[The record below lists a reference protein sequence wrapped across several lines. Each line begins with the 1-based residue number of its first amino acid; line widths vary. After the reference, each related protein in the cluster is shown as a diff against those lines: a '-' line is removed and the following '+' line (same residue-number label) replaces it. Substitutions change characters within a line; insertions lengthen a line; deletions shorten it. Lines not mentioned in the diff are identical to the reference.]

1 MTIKAI
7 VLNLLQMKAFK
18 TLLIFS
24 YLLFYGNVF
33 SQNLVSPF
41 IKVFPKESY
50 GYGTQNWQILQH
62 QDGLMLFANND
73 GLVTFNGYEWDL
85 YPLSN
90 RTILR
95 SILEKDGKIYAGGQ
109 NELGYYQR
117 DLSENWKFTS
127 LKAQLPLEHQ
137 DFEDVW
143 NIVQQ
148 DQTLFFRSSGKIFVL
163 DHEGFKIWDQKDFV
177 FLGEAGGEIFVH
189 SSDGHLFQVNNG
201 VPQIILQADLLKN
214 IEIRSIV
221 PFQDGYLI
229 ASLRQGFFIFK
240 PGQLTPWKLPKL
252 PIEQPFSISNVDRLS
267 NGNLVIATN
276 YNGLILWEADNEISN
291 LITSSNDLTSDGV
304 ISTCI
309 DNSGN
314 LWLGLENGLAMVE
327 MSTPIKKVNLVT
339 QGYGVAY
346 DLVVW
351 QDHLYIGTNSGL
363 YKVPWP
369 SAFAR
374 SNLKMIPGSQG
385 QVWGLQVIDNRL
397 FMSHADGLFEINN
410 DLAKPL
416 FETESSWLIKAYNST
431 SFMLGT
437 YQGVY
442 LSPRQIDTEFVP
454 VEQLQE
460 SSRFLE
466 VDADGDV
473 WMSHPYRGVF
483 RIQNPGGSEEQI
495 NLLGEEHGLPSQ
507 LHNHVFKI
515 NNQVIIAAE
524 KGLFYFDKKAG
535 VFKFLTD
542 LNQYFGTQEKIRRLE
557 EASNGNIWFITE
569 SEIGYLKVSEV
580 GLQKSIEK
588 RILPNVKRFMN
599 GGWEK
604 IYPID
609 EKNVFIT
616 SINGLLY
623 IQLEDD
629 QVADQPFPV
638 RLNTIQINQ
647 DSTFYP
653 LMDGSNLQ
661 FSPKENDLAFEMSA
675 VDFAFSDD
683 IKYEYLLEGFDKTWT
698 TPDHSRTK
706 EYTNLP
712 YQKYTLKV
720 RAINPNQQYS
730 EAFTLNFEILKPWYW
745 SLTAKIIYAILAIL
759 LATFFTRVVLKRFE
773 ALENEM
779 ADTVQ
784 KSKKEIRRLE
794 NERIQAELDHKKREL
809 VSTTLHI
816 AKKNETLQEV
826 AGQLHTLKR
835 EIKDPTTNKKLQKVI
850 HFLKTEDHADEG
862 WDQLLYHFN
871 ELHPSFFDKLKKEH
885 ESLTP
890 KDLKL
895 CAYLKMNLSTKE
907 IANLMNVSVRGIEA
921 SRYRLRKRLD
931 LPSDSNL
938 NTFFM
943 NY

>member
-1 MTIKAI
+1 MK
-7 VLNLLQMKAFK
+7 LFKLLL
-18 TLLIFS
+18 TLSF
-24 YLLFYGNVF
+24 LLFYGIIS

-41 IKVFPKESY
+41 IKVFPKEAY
-50 GYGTQNWQILQH
+50 GYGTQNWEILQST
-62 QDGLMLFANND
+62 DGLMLFANND

-95 SILEKDGKIYAGGQ
+95 AILENDGKVYAGGQ

-117 DLSENWKFTS
+117 DLVNNWKFTS
-127 LKAQLPLEHQ
+127 LKAKIPLEHQ

-143 NIVQQ
+143 NIVEQE
-148 DQTLFFRSSGKIFVL
+148 QTLFFRSSGKIFVL
-163 DHEGFKIWDQKDFV
+163 ENEAFKIWDQKDYV
-177 FLGEAGGEIFVH
+177 FLGKAGGKIFLH
-189 SSDGHLFQVNNG
+189 SSDGHLLQVENG
-201 VPQIILQADLLKN
+201 APQIILQAEVLKN

-229 ASLRQGFFIFK
+229 ASLRQGFFTLK
-240 PGQLTPWKLPKL
+240 SGQLKPWELPRL
-252 PIEQPFSISNVDRLS
+252 SIQQPFAISKVDVLPS
-267 NGNLVIATN
+267 GELAIATN
-276 YNGLILWEADNEISN
+276 YNGLILWKSDNEMPN

-314 LWLGLENGLAMVE
+314 LWLGLENGIAMVE
-327 MSTPIKKVNLVT
+327 LSTPIKKVNLVS

-346 DLVVW
+346 DLVRW
-351 QDHLYIGTNSGL
+351 QNHLYIGTNSGL

-369 SAFAR
+369 SALAAN
-374 SNLKMIPGSQG
+374 NLKLIPGSQG
-385 QVWGLQVIDNRL
+385 QVWGLQVIDDRL
-397 FMSHADGLFEINN
+397 FMSHANGLLEIN
-410 DLAKPL
+410 DGIAKPV
-416 FETESSWLIKAYNST
+416 FEAESGWLIKAYDQT
-431 SFMLGT
+431 SLMFGT
-437 YQGVY
+437 YEGVY
-442 LSPRQIDTEFVP
+442 LGLRQTQTTFLPIEK
-454 VEQLQE
+454 LQE

-466 VDADGDV
+466 VDPEGDI

-483 RIQNPGGSEEQI
+483 RIQNPGKDTEQVRF
-495 NLLGEEHGLPSQ
+495 LGKEHGLPSS

-535 VFKFLTD
+535 IFKPLND
-542 LNQYFGTQEKIRRLE
+542 LNQYFDTQEKIRRLK
-557 EASNGNIWFITE
+557 EAPNGNIWFITE
-569 SEIGYLKVSEV
+569 SEIGYLKITEV
-580 GLQKSIEK
+580 GLQKNIEK

-609 EKNVFIT
+609 DNNVFIT

-623 IQLEDD
+623 IQLEDG
-629 QVADQPFPV
+629 QVVHQAFPL
-638 RLNTIQINQ
+638 RMNTIQINQ

-653 LMDGSNLQ
+653 LASDSKLQ
-661 FSPKENDLAFEMSA
+661 FSPKQNDLTFEMSA
-675 VDFAFSDD
+675 IDFAFSDD
-683 IKYEYLLEGFDKTWT
+683 IRYEYFLEGFDEGWT

-720 RAINPNQQYS
+720 RAMNPNQRYS
-730 EAFTLNFEILKPWYW
+730 EIFSLDFEILKPWYL
-745 SLTAKIIYAILAIL
+745 SLIAKVIYGILAIL
-759 LATFFTRVVLKRFE
+759 LATFLTRVVLKRFE

-779 ADTVQ
+779 ANTVNQ
-784 KSKKEIRRLE
+784 SKKEIRRLE
-794 NERIQAELDHKKREL
+794 SERIQAELDHKKREL
-809 VSTTLHI
+809 VSTTIHI
-816 AKKNETLQEV
+816 AKKNETIQEL
-826 AGQLHTLKR
+826 AGQLNTLKR
-835 EIKDPTTNKKLQKVI
+835 EIKDPIANKKLQKVI

-885 ESLTP
+885 QSLTP

-907 IANLMNVSVRGIEA
+907 IANLMNVSIRGIEA
-921 SRYRLRKRLD
+921 SRYRLRKRLN